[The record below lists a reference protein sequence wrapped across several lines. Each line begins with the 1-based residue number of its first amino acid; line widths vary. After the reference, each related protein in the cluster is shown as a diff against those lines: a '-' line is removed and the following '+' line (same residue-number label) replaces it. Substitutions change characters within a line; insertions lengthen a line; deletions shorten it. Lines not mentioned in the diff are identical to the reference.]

1 MENYAIEMLNI
12 TKRFPGIVANDNITL
27 QVKYGEIHALLGENG
42 AGKSTLM
49 SVLFGLYKPEEGKI
63 LLDGKEVKITSPRK
77 ANELG
82 IGMVH
87 QHFMQIKNFTVLENI
102 ILGVET
108 TRNGVLQM
116 QEAREKVVELS
127 ERYGLKVDP
136 DALVRDITVGQQQ
149 RVEILKMLYRDCK
162 ILIFDE
168 PTAVLTPQE
177 IEELMA
183 IMRNLKNEGKA
194 IIFIT
199 HKLDEIKAV
208 SDKCTVLR
216 LGKCIGTVNTV
227 DATTHQ
233 MAEMMV
239 GREVNFHVDKAP
251 QKLGEPV
258 LSLRNIYLK
267 SEVAD
272 KYVLNNVSFDVHSG
286 EILCI
291 AGVEGN
297 GQSEIVKV
305 ISGLMQ
311 QESGTIILNGKDIS
325 NESRRQRIIDGLS
338 YVPED
343 RHKHGVILDST
354 LEENLALKK
363 YFLPEYQNKGVINF
377 KARKELAEKLI
388 NEFDIRSSEGRT
400 TITRSMSGGNQQKAI
415 VAREIDAK
423 HDVLVAIQPTR
434 GLDVGAIEGIH
445 ANLVSQ
451 RDEGKAVLLVSFDLE
466 EVMGVSDRI
475 IVFYEGEV
483 VADVR
488 PEDVTVNELGLY
500 MAGSKKGEN
509 LC

>member
-49 SVLFGLYKPEEGKI
+49 SVLFGLYQPEEGRI
-63 LLDGKEVKITSPRK
+63 LLDGQEVKITNPKK

-108 TRNGVLQM
+108 TKNGVLQM
-116 QEAREKVVELS
+116 DEARKKVVELS
-127 ERYGLKVDP
+127 EKYGLKIEP
-136 DALVRDITVGQQQ
+136 DAMVRDITVGQQQ

-177 IEELMA
+177 IDELMQ
-183 IMRNLKNEGKA
+183 IMRNLKAEGKA
-194 IIFIT
+194 IVFIT

-208 SDKCTVLR
+208 SDRCTVLR
-216 LGKCIGTVNTV
+216 LGKCIGTVDTES
-227 DATTHQ
+227 ATTHQ

-251 QKLGEPV
+251 QKLGEV
-258 LSLRNIYLK
+258 ILSLKDVCLK
-267 SEVAD
+267 SD
-272 KYVLNNVSFDVHSG
+272 ISNKLILNNVSFDVHGG

-297 GQSEIVKV
+297 GQSEVVKV
-305 ISGLMQ
+305 ISGLLEQ
-311 QESGTIILNGKDIS
+311 DSGQILLKGKDIS
-325 NESRRQRIIDGLS
+325 KESRRQRIIEGIS

-343 RHKHGVILDST
+343 RHKHGVILDNT
-354 LEENLALKK
+354 LEENLVLKK
-363 YFLPEYQNKGVINF
+363 YFLPEYQKNGVINF
-377 KARKELAEKLI
+377 KARRELADKLI
-388 NEFDIRSSEGRT
+388 SEFDIRTSEGRQT
-400 TITRSMSGGNQQKAI
+400 QTRSMSGGNQQKAI
-415 VAREIDAK
+415 VAREIDAD

-445 ANLVSQ
+445 ANLVQQ
-451 RDEGKAVLLVSFDLE
+451 RDQGKAVLLVSFDLE

-483 VADVR
+483 VANVR
-488 PEDVTVNELGLY
+488 PEDITVNELGLY
-500 MAGSKKGEN
+500 MAGSKRQ
-509 LC
+509 